1 MAALRTSQAP
11 LLIRLPN
18 GQIVPASGGA
28 LVDTTAPASAAA
40 MMDDTGALSQHG
52 VRAAGDTGAVA
63 PAAALAQVI
72 DMASRRGGHG
82 GGAAASPGVPIPRQ
96 PDVMYDK
103 EEGGAGGADIMNLVK
118 AIGAAAGKMGGGTKV
133 HEDKID
139 MPKIDPTD
147 SAFKAPTLPGGALT
161 DSIPGST
168 PPVTAPT
175 AAAPGS
181 PAASEPGFLDRMKGF
196 LGIGDQP
203 TLSTPVIAAQAS
215 SAPAGPTYTDKHP
228 GLQVDPGTGQI
239 TAAAAPAGALPQTAE
254 PAKPSGGG
262 GFFDQLIDH
271 GDPLT
276 RDPGQAETMAARYGD
291 NYKAPTWFDRLSDN
305 PLRMALLQGGLATMA
320 AASRPGA
327 TPLGAVGQ
335 GALAGLEGATTQRAT
350 SREQDRKDAEDAS
363 QAKLRE
369 AQGEF
374 YGNRGEAL
382 TAHTG
387 IEAEKADTD
396 KGYKGVLG
404 AAAGVKAGAAVTN
417 AAAATTR
424 AGAAVKNADANM
436 VRARKAAAGT
446 SNPTSLMKNSE
457 WLVKSGVAKDA
468 AEAVGILKSAAKNKG
483 QRASLV
489 TARAKL
495 YLQSSIAPT
504 EADVANAKKQAERD
518 VDSDLRDAAP
528 AKGGALGGGDADN
541 GGALAD
547 ARYALA
553 HGAPR
558 DKVIAKAKAQGL
570 DTSGL

>member
-1 MAALRTSQAP
+1 MAALRTGQAP

-18 GQIVPASGGA
+18 GQLVPASGGA
-28 LVDTTAPASAAA
+28 LVDTPTPAPAAA

-52 VRAAGDTGAVA
+52 IRAAGDTGAVA

-72 DMASRRGGHG
+72 DLAQRRGNG
-82 GGAAASPGVPIPRQ
+82 GGAAAAPGVPIPRQ
-96 PDVMYDK
+96 PDVMTD
-103 EEGGAGGADIMNLVK
+103 EQDNSGADLMNLVK
-118 AIGAAAGKMGGGTKV
+118 AIGAAAGKTGSGAGV
-133 HEDKID
+133 HETKID
-139 MPKIDPTD
+139 APKIDPTD
-147 SAFKAPTLPGGALT
+147 SAFKVPSLPEGA
-161 DSIPGST
+161 IPNST
-168 PPVTAPT
+168 PLISSQT
-175 AAAPGS
+175 AAAPGAS
-181 PAASEPGFLDRMKGF
+181 AANEPGFLDRMKGF
-196 LGIGDQP
+196 LGIGEKLDNLNPAASLP
-203 TLSTPVIAAQAS
+203 TPNLQAGNAA
-215 SAPAGPTYTDKHP
+215 TYTDRHP
-228 GLQVDPGTGQI
+228 GLQVDPGTGQV
-239 TAAAAPAGALPQTAE
+239 TAAAAPAGALPQNAA
-254 PAKPSGGG
+254 PAKPSGG

-291 NYKAPTWFDRLSDN
+291 NYKAPTWFDRLNDN
-305 PLRMALLQGGLATMA
+305 PLRMALIQGGLATMA
-320 AASRPGA
+320 AGGRRGA
-327 TPLGAVGQ
+327 TPLGALGE
-335 GALAGLEGATTQRAT
+335 GALTGMKGAF
-350 SREQDRKDAEDAS
+350 EEKAS
-363 QAKLRE
+363 QEQEALKARREDSEAKLRE
-369 AQGEF
+369 AQGVF
-374 YGNRGEAL
+374 YGDRGQVL
-382 TAHTG
+382 H
-387 IEAEKADTD
+387 EKADTEA
-396 KGYKGVLG
+396 KLEPAKAAHLG
-404 AAAGVKAGAAVTN
+404 ALTDATGKRADAAGVN
-417 AAAATTR
+417 ANANMIR

-528 AKGGALGGGDADN
+528 AKGGALGGGDGDN